1 MGWLRACH
9 TASSGDVPNLLLPP
23 TTADVGCVAWPALPI
38 GQVKSCLGAV
48 LNCVCRLLNE
58 AERLRS
64 PKRCRLTRSGCASL
78 GGSPSA
84 PLLGAPGAFRRAPA
98 CAAPGAPRVSPA
110 GTDAAELER
119 LGAPE
124 VHSQCGQRAGFGLE
138 TETGWRPG
146 RRAQGRT
153 QEGTDA
159 HSPNEALLFLMW
171 INTNR

>member
-9 TASSGDVPNLLLPP
+9 TASSGDVPDLLLPP
-23 TTADVGCVAWPALPI
+23 TTAHVGCAAWPALPI

-64 PKRCRLTRSGCASL
+64 PKRCRLTRSDCASL

-119 LGAPE
+119 LGAPGGPLA
-124 VHSQCGQRAGFGLE
+124 VRAAGWIRAGDGDRV
-138 TETGWRPG
+138 ETGPQGAGPHTG
-146 RRAQGRT
+146 RDRCSQ
-153 QEGTDA
+153 
-159 HSPNEALLFLMW
+159 P
-171 INTNR
+171 